1 MPSNIKFHG
10 RNAWGFFFVI
20 PSVYILCLLIR
31 SSDALLYPI
40 NPASYLKRFPTARN
54 MFSGIIEDIGSVDRY
69 EVVNDL
75 VLWDGS
81 KGEGVEMTIKCPL
94 ALSEAY
100 IGCSIAVNGVC
111 LTATE
116 LNSDSSTFRVGL
128 APETLRRSNLS
139 KLKKG
144 DKVNIERALRTDSRN
159 SGHFVQGH
167 VDCEGVIDSMRQEG
181 DSLWITLKVPSHII
195 RYMVPKGFVALDG
208 TSLTICDVNHQDNT
222 FSVML
227 VRHTQE
233 RIIFPLKKPGDTV
246 NVEVDVLAK
255 MMDNMSAGLVEKVK
269 YLEGKVA
276 ELEQKLNALPK

>member
-1 MPSNIKFHG
+1 VK
-10 RNAWGFFFVI
+10 
-20 PSVYILCLLIR
+20 
-31 SSDALLYPI
+31 
-40 NPASYLKRFPTARN
+40 
-54 MFSGIIEDIGSVDRY
+54 
-69 EVVNDL
+69 DL

-81 KGEGVEMTIKCPL
+81 KGEGVELTIKCPL

-116 LNSDSSTFRVGL
+116 LNSDVSTFRVGL

-139 KLKKG
+139 KLKMG
-144 DKVNIERALRTDSRN
+144 DKVNIERALRADSRN
-159 SGHFVQGH
+159 SGHVVQGH
-167 VDCEGVIDSMRQEG
+167 VDCEGVIEAMRPEG
-181 DSLWITLKVPSHII
+181 DSLWVTMKVPLEII

-208 TSLTICDVNHQDNT
+208 TSLTLCDVDYKACT

-233 RIIFPLKKPGDTV
+233 KIILPLKKVGDTV

-255 MMDNMSAGLVEKVK
+255 MIDSLSQAGQTGTASGSVSDGERVKVLEEKVAR
-269 YLEGKVA
+269 LEKM
-276 ELEQKLNALPK
+276 LNNLMNTVYYGL